1 MKIVVIDGQ
10 GGNVGRMLIERLMK
24 RLPEAQI
31 VAVGTNSIATA
42 NMLKA
47 GVKLGATGE
56 NATIV
61 NVRDADYIVG
71 PIGIVVADSLLGEI
85 TPKMAV
91 AVGSSSAKKI
101 LIPSIRCNNYVVGTK
116 EIALDK
122 LIELAA
128 EEIPK

>member
-24 RLPEAQI
+24 KLPEAQI
-31 VAVGTNSIATA
+31 VAVGTNSIATS

-61 NVRDADYIVG
+61 NARDADYIIG

-85 TPKMAV
+85 TPNMAV
-91 AVGSSSAKKI
+91 AVGSSRAKKI

-122 LIELAA
+122 LIELAV
-128 EEIPK
+128 EEIPG

>member
-10 GGNVGRMLIERLMK
+10 GGNVGRMLIERMLSRK
-24 RLPEAQI
+24 LDAQI
-31 VAVGTNSIATA
+31 IAVGTNSIATA

-61 NVRDADYIVG
+61 NVRDADYVVG

-85 TPKMAV
+85 TPNMAV

-101 LIPSIRCNNYVVGTK
+101 LIPSLKCNNYVVGTK
-116 EIALDK
+116 EISLDK
-122 LIELAA
+122 LIDLAVD
-128 EEIPK
+128 EIAD